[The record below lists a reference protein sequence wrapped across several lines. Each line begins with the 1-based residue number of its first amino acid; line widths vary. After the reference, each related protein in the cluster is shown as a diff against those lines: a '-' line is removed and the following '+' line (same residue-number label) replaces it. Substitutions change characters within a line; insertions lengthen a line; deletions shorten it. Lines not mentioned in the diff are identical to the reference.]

1 MSRAL
6 LTVEIRREPDVAL
19 ARQRTRRF
27 AELLGVG
34 ARDRTG
40 LATAVSEIAR
50 NAFEYAGGGRVEFI
64 VVDASGPELVVRVVD
79 RGPGIADVRAI
90 LEGRYRSPTGLGVGI
105 VGAKRLTDRFDIAS
119 VPGDGTSVTL
129 TKRLPAS
136 APTHGP
142 RLANVL
148 STLATETSD
157 DPYAD
162 SQLQNQELMRALAEL
177 RDRHAD
183 VERLNREL
191 EETNR
196 GVLALY
202 TEVDERAVYLTKINE
217 LKTKFLSELSHEL
230 RTPLNAIRNV
240 SRFLVD
246 GYEGDITDGQ
256 RRGLMMIDG
265 AASSLSAFVDDWLD
279 LAKIE
284 AGRIEVHI
292 SEFAV
297 EELFGAL
304 RGVFRPLTTAS
315 SVELVFRIEGD
326 IQPLHTDEAKVSQV
340 LRNFISNALKFT
352 EHGEVCVTARTD
364 GDDVVFEVTDTGIG
378 IAAEDA
384 ERIFEE
390 FTQVQS
396 SMQRRVKGTGLGLPL
411 SRKLARL
418 MGGDIGLESRAGAGS
433 TFRLRVPICL
443 GGPQAE
449 PTSVEQVET
458 IANA

>member
-1 MSRAL
+1 MSETL
-6 LTVEIRREPDVAL
+6 LTVEISREPDVAFV
-19 ARQRTRRF
+19 RQRTRRL

-50 NAFEYAGGGRVEFI
+50 NAFEYAGGGRAEFF
-64 VVDASGPELVVRVVD
+64 VDDVREPELVVRIAD

-90 LEGRYRSPTGLGVGI
+90 LEGRYRSPTGLGLGI
-105 VGAKRLTDRFDIAS
+105 VGAKRLTDRFEMAS
-119 VPGDGTSVTL
+119 AHGEGTSVTL
-129 TKRLPAS
+129 AKRLPAS
-136 APTHGP
+136 APTRGP
-142 RLANVL
+142 RLASVL
-148 STLATETSD
+148 SALAAETSD
-157 DPYAD
+157 DPYID
-162 SQLQNQELMRALAEL
+162 VQLQNQQLMRAMAEL

-202 TEVDERAVYLTKINE
+202 SEVDERTVYLARINE
-217 LKTKFLSELSHEL
+217 LKTRFLSELSHEL

-240 SRFLVD
+240 SRFLMD
-246 GYEGDITDGQ
+246 GYEGDVTDGQ
-256 RRGLMMIDG
+256 RRGLTMIDN
-265 AASSLSAFVDDWLD
+265 AASTLSAFVDDWLD

-284 AGRIEVHI
+284 AGRIEIHV

-297 EELFGAL
+297 EELFSAL
-304 RGVFRPLTTAS
+304 RGVFRPLA
-315 SVELVFRIEGD
+315 VFGTVDLQFQIDGD
-326 IQPLHTDEAKVSQV
+326 IQLLHTDEAKVSQV

-352 EHGEVCVTARTD
+352 EHGEVSVTARRD
-364 GDDVVFEVTDTGIG
+364 GEDVVFDVADTGIG
-378 IAAEDA
+378 IAPEDA

-396 SMQRRVKGTGLGLPL
+396 PVQRRVRGTGLGLPL

-418 MGGDIGLESRAGAGS
+418 MGGDISLEARAGGGS
-433 TFRLRVPICL
+433 IFRLRIPVCL
-443 GGPQAE
+443 NTAHADLESTEREG
-449 PTSVEQVET
+449 SV
-458 IANA
+458 AHA